1 MVAAGAAHGAESG
14 AIENNNTN
22 NDSLYSEKQP
32 YYQSRIQLFEK
43 YFTREQEKIAQA
55 KTDDREISVALPDGK
70 EIKAVANAT
79 TPWDIAMGISKK
91 LAQASLVAH
100 VDGNDWD
107 MKRPQGSNC
116 KLRLFSFG
124 DKEGKELYWHSSAH
138 VLGEALELEYGADL
152 TIGPAI
158 EEGFYYDCYLEDVDA
173 GQRGGNRKA
182 NEGDHRRGENSRFR
196 ESWSAET
203 RRWKCSRRINLKWS

>member
-107 MKRPQGSNC
+107 MKRPLNRIVNC
-116 KLRLFSFG
+116 VCFRS
-124 DKEGKELYWHSSAH
+124 
-138 VLGEALELEYGADL
+138 
-152 TIGPAI
+152 TI
-158 EEGFYYDCYLEDVDA
+158 
-173 GQRGGNRKA
+173 RKGRSCIGTRA
-182 NEGDHRRGENSRFR
+182 RTCWEKRW
-196 ESWSAET
+196 SWNTA
-203 RRWKCSRRINLKWS
+203 RI